1 MVVGLTV
8 AAAAAALALGPIEPA
23 TTGRPAAVFVGLA
36 YPAGALLLL
45 ALTAG
50 SLAITGW
57 RTEPSWAL
65 LTAGFA
71 LLATANTIYLFQ
83 AVHGSYLEGTLLD
96 ACWSGAFLLIA
107 AAAWVS
113 ETHAGPR
120 PNVGRAPLFLPV
132 ACTIVALG
140 VTFLASGEG
149 LPVTLAALSLTAVAA
164 RFAVTFRDVSA
175 LAESHHQMMTDEL
188 TGLANRLAV
197 ATALT
202 AATFD
207 EPGTSRWDR
216 RGAKLGLV
224 LLALEHSRE
233 ITVTLGRTVSDELL
247 YRIAKRLSLSVRP
260 GDLLA
265 RVGPDEFAVLLSD
278 ADLTTARAQAGALMD
293 ALRAPLALDHITMQV
308 DASIGVSLWPDHCAH
323 PQELLTCSETAMARA
338 KTTTSHIAVYNA
350 VADLPTNNDGQFIA
364 DLRSALAADARDAP
378 QGGAPRGN
386 GGPAAGELT
395 CHYQPKINASDES
408 VHSVEA
414 LVRWRH
420 PTRGLLLPDQFLPA
434 AEDAGLM
441 RPLAARVLDM
451 ALTQLRSWRD
461 EGVMLTVAVNLSTTN
476 LLDLGLVASI
486 ARLLRTHDLP
496 PESLILEITEST
508 LTTDSQRARNTVAA
522 LRRLGTRLSLD
533 DYGTGW
539 SSLARLQDLSVDE
552 LKLDQVFVARLALD
566 PRSIAIVRSTVALA
580 HSLGA
585 DLVAEGV
592 EDDATLRALRQYG
605 CNITQGNVHS
615 PPLPPAE
622 IQRWLTA
629 RCPTR

>member
-1 MVVGLTV
+1 L
-8 AAAAAALALGPIEPA
+8 
-23 TTGRPAAVFVGLA
+23 
-36 YPAGALLLL
+36 
-45 ALTAG
+45 
-50 SLAITGW
+50 
-57 RTEPSWAL
+57 
-65 LTAGFA
+65 
-71 LLATANTIYLFQ
+71 
-83 AVHGSYLEGTLLD
+83 
-96 ACWSGAFLLIA
+96 
-107 AAAWVS
+107 
-113 ETHAGPR
+113 
-120 PNVGRAPLFLPV
+120 
-132 ACTIVALG
+132 
-140 VTFLASGEG
+140 TFLASGEG

-188 TGLANRLAV
+188 TGLAKANRLAV

-338 KTTTSHIAVYNA
+338 KTMTSHIAVYNA

-364 DLRSALAADARDAP
+364 DLRSTLAADARDAP
-378 QGGAPRGN
+378 QGGTPRGN
-386 GGPAAGELT
+386 GGPAVGELT
-395 CHYQPKINASDES
+395 CYYQPKINASDES

-420 PTRGLLLPDQFLPA
+420 PTRGLLLPAQFLPA

-461 EGVMLTVAVNLSTTN
+461 EGVTLTVAVNLSTTN

-622 IQRWLTA
+622 IQSWLTA
-629 RCPTR
+629 RCPTLR

>member
-1 MVVGLTV
+1 MVGLTV

-175 LAESHHQMMTDEL
+175 LAESHHQMMTDEP

-293 ALRAPLALDHITMQV
+293 ALRAPLALDHSTMQV

-338 KTTTSHIAVYNA
+338 KTMTSHIAVYNA

-386 GGPAAGELT
+386 GGPAVGELT
-395 CHYQPKINASDES
+395 CYYQPKINASDES

-434 AEDAGLM
+434 AEDAGKMWL
-441 RPLAARVLDM
+441 LAARVLDM

-486 ARLLRTHDLP
+486 ARPSR
-496 PESLILEITEST
+496 
-508 LTTDSQRARNTVAA
+508 
-522 LRRLGTRLSLD
+522 
-533 DYGTGW
+533 
-539 SSLARLQDLSVDE
+539 
-552 LKLDQVFVARLALD
+552 
-566 PRSIAIVRSTVALA
+566 
-580 HSLGA
+580 
-585 DLVAEGV
+585 
-592 EDDATLRALRQYG
+592 
-605 CNITQGNVHS
+605 
-615 PPLPPAE
+615 
-622 IQRWLTA
+622 
-629 RCPTR
+629 

>member
-1 MVVGLTV
+1 M
-8 AAAAAALALGPIEPA
+8 
-23 TTGRPAAVFVGLA
+23 
-36 YPAGALLLL
+36 
-45 ALTAG
+45 
-50 SLAITGW
+50 
-57 RTEPSWAL
+57 
-65 LTAGFA
+65 
-71 LLATANTIYLFQ
+71 
-83 AVHGSYLEGTLLD
+83 
-96 ACWSGAFLLIA
+96 
-107 AAAWVS
+107 
-113 ETHAGPR
+113 
-120 PNVGRAPLFLPV
+120 
-132 ACTIVALG
+132 
-140 VTFLASGEG
+140 
-149 LPVTLAALSLTAVAA
+149 TLAALSLTAVAA

-224 LLALEHSRE
+224 LLALGHSRE

-338 KTTTSHIAVYNA
+338 KTMTSHIAVYNA

-364 DLRSALAADARDAP
+364 DLRSTLAADARDAP
-378 QGGAPRGN
+378 QGGTPRGN
-386 GGPAAGELT
+386 GGPAVGELT
-395 CHYQPKINASDES
+395 CYYQPKINASDES

-420 PTRGLLLPDQFLPA
+420 PTRGLLLPAQFLPA

-461 EGVMLTVAVNLSTTN
+461 EGVTLTVAVNLSTTN

-605 CNITQGNVHS
+605 CNITQGNMHS

-629 RCPTR
+629 RCPTLR

>member
-1 MVVGLTV
+1 L
-8 AAAAAALALGPIEPA
+8 
-23 TTGRPAAVFVGLA
+23 
-36 YPAGALLLL
+36 
-45 ALTAG
+45 
-50 SLAITGW
+50 
-57 RTEPSWAL
+57 
-65 LTAGFA
+65 
-71 LLATANTIYLFQ
+71 
-83 AVHGSYLEGTLLD
+83 
-96 ACWSGAFLLIA
+96 
-107 AAAWVS
+107 
-113 ETHAGPR
+113 
-120 PNVGRAPLFLPV
+120 
-132 ACTIVALG
+132 
-140 VTFLASGEG
+140 TFLASGEG

-188 TGLANRLAV
+188 TGLAKANRLAV

-338 KTTTSHIAVYNA
+338 KTMTSHIAVYNA

-364 DLRSALAADARDAP
+364 DLRSTLAADARDAP
-378 QGGAPRGN
+378 QGGTPRGN
-386 GGPAAGELT
+386 GGPAVGELT
-395 CHYQPKINASDES
+395 CYYQPKINASDES

-420 PTRGLLLPDQFLPA
+420 PTRGLLLPAQFLPA

-461 EGVMLTVAVNLSTTN
+461 EGVTLTVAVNLSTTN

-508 LTTDSQRARNTVAA
+508 LTTDSQPARNTVAA

-605 CNITQGNVHS
+605 CNITQGNMHS

-629 RCPTR
+629 RCPTLR

>member
-1 MVVGLTV
+1 L
-8 AAAAAALALGPIEPA
+8 
-23 TTGRPAAVFVGLA
+23 
-36 YPAGALLLL
+36 
-45 ALTAG
+45 
-50 SLAITGW
+50 
-57 RTEPSWAL
+57 
-65 LTAGFA
+65 
-71 LLATANTIYLFQ
+71 
-83 AVHGSYLEGTLLD
+83 
-96 ACWSGAFLLIA
+96 
-107 AAAWVS
+107 
-113 ETHAGPR
+113 
-120 PNVGRAPLFLPV
+120 
-132 ACTIVALG
+132 
-140 VTFLASGEG
+140 TFLASGEG

-224 LLALEHSRE
+224 LLALGHSRE

-338 KTTTSHIAVYNA
+338 KTMTSHIAVYNA

-364 DLRSALAADARDAP
+364 DLRSTLAADARDAP
-378 QGGAPRGN
+378 QGGTPRGN
-386 GGPAAGELT
+386 GGPAVGELT
-395 CHYQPKINASDES
+395 CYYQPKINASDES

-461 EGVMLTVAVNLSTTN
+461 EGVTLTVAVNLSTTN

-605 CNITQGNVHS
+605 CNITQGNMHS

-629 RCPTR
+629 RCPTLR